1 MEVSL
6 GDSLGWRQKFAVLVP
21 STNTSVQPEFD
32 AMRPAGVTNHISRI
46 RIPNI
51 ALNNDADFQRLISL
65 IAAAQDEAVDA
76 VMSCEPDRLVLG
88 ISAETF
94 WDGLKA
100 SRELKQHLSE
110 RTGLP
115 VSMGSEACAAAFQVL
130 GIKRLG
136 VVTPYQPVGD
146 RNVVRFFEESGFE
159 VRRIKGLKCES
170 PVKIAHV
177 GEAQLRDALQ
187 EVDGDDIDG
196 IIQVGTNL
204 AMARLAGSAEIWLKR
219 PVVAINTAIY
229 WHALRESGIT
239 DRVAGFGALLEK
251 H

>member
-1 MEVSL
+1 
-6 GDSLGWRQKFAVLVP
+6 
-21 STNTSVQPEFD
+21 
-32 AMRPAGVTNHISRI
+32 
-46 RIPNI
+46 
-51 ALNNDADFQRLISL
+51 
-65 IAAAQDEAVDA
+65 
-76 VMSCEPDRLVLG
+76 MSCEPDRLVLG

-100 SRELKQHLSE
+100 SRELKKHLE
-110 RTGLP
+110 QRTGLP
-115 VSMGSEACAAAFQVL
+115 VSMGSEACAAAFAAL
-130 GIKRLG
+130 GIRRIG

-177 GEAQLRDALQ
+177 SETELRDALL

-204 AMARLAGSAEIWLKR
+204 AMARLAASAEVWLKR

-229 WHALRESGIT
+229 WHALRASGIQ
-239 DRVAGFGALLEK
+239 DRVTGFGALLEK

>member
-1 MEVSL
+1 MP
-6 GDSLGWRQKFAVLVP
+6 DSLGWRQKFAVLVP

-51 ALNNDADFQRLISL
+51 ALNNDEDFNRLVAL

-76 VMSCEPDRLVLG
+76 AMSCEPDRLVLG

-94 WDGLKA
+94 WDGLAA
-100 SRELKQHLSE
+100 SRKLKAQLHE
-110 RTGLP
+110 RTALP
-115 VSMGSEACAAAFQVL
+115 VTMGSEACEAAFKAL
-130 GIKRLG
+130 GMRKIA
-136 VVTPYQPVGD
+136 VVTPYHPVGD
-146 RNVVRFFEESGFE
+146 RNVVRFFEEAGFE
-159 VRRIKGLKCES
+159 VKRIKGLRCES

-177 GEAQLRDALQ
+177 SEAQLRDALI
-187 EVDGDDIDG
+187 ELDGDDIDG
-196 IIQVGTNL
+196 LVQVGTNL
-204 AMARLAGSAEIWLKR
+204 AMARLAAQAETWLAK

-229 WHALRESGIT
+229 WNALRNAGIT
-239 DRVAGFGALLEK
+239 DRMSGFGALLER

>member
-1 MEVSL
+1 L
-6 GDSLGWRQKFAVLVP
+6 PDSLGWRQKFAVLVP

-51 ALNNDADFQRLISL
+51 ALHTDEDFQRLIEL
-65 IAAAQDEAVDA
+65 IAAAQDEAVDS

-100 SRELKQHLSE
+100 SRDLKRHLEE
-110 RTGLP
+110 RTRLP
-115 VSMGSEACAAAFQVL
+115 VSMGSEACAAAFQAL
-130 GIKRLG
+130 GIRRIA

-146 RNVVRFFEESGFE
+146 RNVQRFFEESGYE
-159 VRRIKGLKCES
+159 VKRIKGLRCES

-177 GEAQLRDALQ
+177 TEAQLRDALL

-204 AMARLAGSAEIWLKR
+204 AMARLAGSASQWMKR

-229 WHALRESGIT
+229 WNALRSSGIQ
-239 DRVAGFGALLEK
+239 DKIAGFGPLLEQ

>member
-1 MEVSL
+1 M
-6 GDSLGWRQKFAVLVP
+6 GDSLGWRQKFAVLIP

-32 AMRPAGVTNHISRI
+32 AMRPPGVTNHISRI

-51 ALNNDADFQRLISL
+51 ALNDDADFQRLITL
-65 IAAAQDEAVDA
+65 IADAQDEAVDA

-100 SRELKQHLSE
+100 SRDLKKHLEE
-110 RTGLP
+110 RTELP
-115 VSMGSEACAAAFQVL
+115 VSMGSEACAAAFAAL
-130 GIKRLG
+130 GMRRLG

-146 RNVVRFFEESGFE
+146 RNVQRFFEESGFE

-177 GEAQLRDALQ
+177 SETELRDALI

-196 IIQVGTNL
+196 IVQVGTNL
-204 AMARLAGSAEIWLKR
+204 AMARLAGSAEIWLQR

-229 WHALRESGIT
+229 WHALRESGIN
-239 DRVAGFGALLEK
+239 DRMSGFGALLER

>member
-1 MEVSL
+1 MT
-6 GDSLGWRQKFAVLVP
+6 DSLGWRQKFAVLIP

-51 ALNNDADFQRLISL
+51 ALNNDEDFNRLIEL
-65 IAAAQDEAVDA
+65 IALAQDEAVDA

-94 WDGLKA
+94 WDGLAA
-100 SRELKQHLSE
+100 SRKLKAQLHE

-115 VSMGSEACAAAFQVL
+115 VSMGSEACEAAFKAL
-130 GIKRLG
+130 GLRKIA
-136 VVTPYQPVGD
+136 VITPYHPVGD
-146 RNVVRFFEESGFE
+146 RNVQRFFEEAGFE
-159 VRRIKGLKCES
+159 VRRIQGLCCES

-177 GEAQLRDALQ
+177 SQTQLRDALHAL
-187 EVDGDDIDG
+187 DGDDIDG
-196 IIQVGTNL
+196 LVQVGTNL
-204 AMARLAGSAEIWLKR
+204 AMARLAGEAETWLRK

-229 WHALRESGIT
+229 WNALREAGIT
-239 DRVAGFGALLEK
+239 DRVTGFGSLLERY
-251 H
+251 

>member
-1 MEVSL
+1 MT
-6 GDSLGWRQKFAVLVP
+6 DSLGFRQKFAVLIP

-32 AMRPAGVTNHISRI
+32 AMRPVGVTNHISRI

-51 ALNNDADFQRLISL
+51 PLNNNDDFNRLIGL
-65 IAAAQDEAVDA
+65 IAAAQNEAVDA

-94 WDGLKA
+94 WDGLQA
-100 SRELKQHLSE
+100 SYKLKKELEE

-115 VSMGSEACAAAFQVL
+115 VSMGSEACARAFSVL
-130 GIKRLG
+130 GMKTIAVL
-136 VVTPYQPVGD
+136 TPYQPVGD
-146 RNVVRFFEESGFE
+146 QNVVRFFEESGYR
-159 VRRIKGLKCES
+159 VRRIKGLKCAS
-170 PVKIAHV
+170 PVQIAHV
-177 GEAQLRDALQ
+177 SERDLAAGLREL
-187 EVDGDDIDG
+187 DGDDIDG

-204 AMARLAGSAEIWLKR
+204 AMARLAAHAEAWLRK

-229 WHALRESGIT
+229 WDALRAAGIE
-239 DRVAGFGALLEK
+239 DRIAGFGALLEQ